1 MVGQWNLTTVVN
13 NMETLSKMEWSLKV
27 KGLKSALREAL
38 NEEISLL
45 SSLPV

>member
-1 MVGQWNLTTVVN
+1 MEGQWNLTIVVN

-27 KGLKSALREAL
+27 KGLKSARREAL

-45 SSLPV
+45 SFLLV